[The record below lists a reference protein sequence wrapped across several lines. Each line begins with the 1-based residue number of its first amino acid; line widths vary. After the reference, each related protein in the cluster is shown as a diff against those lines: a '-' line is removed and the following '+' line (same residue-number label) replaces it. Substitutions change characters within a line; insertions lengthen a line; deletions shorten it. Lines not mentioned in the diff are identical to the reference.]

1 MLTSSMRTI
10 GFTALF
16 VCLGAFSA
24 SARDRDRQFRANLN
38 TFEETPA
45 IVGNGAGHLRLTLH
59 NDMTMDFE
67 LTFSGL
73 TGAPMVAHI
82 HIGQRGNAG
91 GVTIFFCGGGGR
103 PACPADTS
111 GTVTGT
117 ITAAD
122 VMALPAQGIAAG
134 DLAAVLRAM
143 RRGDTYGNMH
153 TALHPGGEIR
163 GQIQGGGGNDE
174 GEDN

>member
-24 SARDRDRQFRANLN
+24 PARDRDRQFRANLN

-103 PACPADTS
+103 PAWPPATS
-111 GTVTGT
+111 GTDTWT
-117 ITAAD
+117 LTPAD
-122 VMALPAQGIAAG
+122 AIALP
-134 DLAAVLRAM
+134 V
-143 RRGDTYGNMH
+143 
-153 TALHPGGEIR
+153 
-163 GQIQGGGGNDE
+163 
-174 GEDN
+174 

>member
-1 MLTSSMRTI
+1 MLGSSMRTI

-16 VCLGAFSA
+16 VCSGAFSA
-24 SARDRDRQFRANLN
+24 SARDRQFRANLN

-45 IVGNGAGHLRLTLH
+45 IVGNGVGHLRLTLH
-59 NDMTMDFE
+59 DDMTMDFE

-73 TGAPMVAHI
+73 TGPAMVAHI
-82 HIGQRGNAG
+82 HIGQRAVAG

-103 PACPADTS
+103 PACPGDS
-111 GTVTGT
+111 GTVSGT

-153 TALHPGGEIR
+153 TAAHPGGEIR
-163 GQIQGGGGNDE
+163 GQIRGGRGDDDE
-174 GEDN
+174 GKDD

>member
-1 MLTSSMRTI
+1 MRTLRFLAI
-10 GFTALF
+10 F
-16 VCLGAFSA
+16 VCWGPFRPAPR
-24 SARDRDRQFRANLN
+24 ARARQFRASLN

-111 GTVTGT
+111 GTGTGA

-122 VMALPAQGIAAG
+122 GLAVPAPRIAPG
-134 DLAAVLRAM
+134 GLAA
-143 RRGDTYGNMH
+143 
-153 TALHPGGEIR
+153 
-163 GQIQGGGGNDE
+163 
-174 GEDN
+174 